1 MNKKTE
7 LTVMVGSKVV
17 TQAFTHTQRVRLLYK
32 TILKLHRGL
41 PLELKALGDQYTKD
55 EFRRHKEASSEQTKT
70 FMLEWTN
77 YAITVA
83 KQLGVRGAH
92 MSTTLGQRLKEQE
105 LDGFTDEQ
113 INQLFELYQAA
124 VENEESQEKERML
137 PLHGS
142 QHLMNF

>member
-1 MNKKTE
+1 MYYINLLFANIWSRQKKTE

-17 TQAFTHTQRVRLLYK
+17 TQAFSHTQRVRLLYK
-32 TILKLHRGL
+32 TVLKLHRGL

-55 EFRRHKEASSEQTKT
+55 EFRRHKEASPEQTKT

-83 KQLGVRGAH
+83 KQLGVRGTH
-92 MSTTLGQRLKEQE
+92 MSTKLGQRLKEQE

-113 INQLFELYQAA
+113 IQQLFELYQAA
-124 VENEESQEKERML
+124 VENEESQEKER
-137 PLHGS
+137 
-142 QHLMNF
+142 